1 MDFSNLLLTFVYGIM
16 PLITLAIMV
25 IGVIFVFG
33 KWFLPGTLT
42 PTGGPIRIGRL
53 PNGDYYIN
61 IEWFSW
67 YRWFTGKDKPKPRK
81 SWWHAVG
88 YAIEN
93 LILDVLLFR
102 RVFRRDKVTWALSW
116 PMHISAGLIIFSGV
130 HHAAHSYLL
139 GISSEAP
146 SVDGL
151 VLPIPQFFRLPL
163 TIPGLPFPPIVIH
176 ILGIIFLVE
185 VVLLLI
191 RRLTVKKVAA
201 ISKFDVVFDL
211 VMLICGGVVGVTMGF
226 IGPLPILVAIHGII
240 AHIYFI
246 CIPWTFYTHII
257 GGMPFSAIASG
268 VRKARLG
275 V

>member
-16 PLITLAIMV
+16 PLITLAIMI

-81 SWWHAVG
+81 SWWYAVG

-116 PMHISAGLIIFSGV
+116 PMHISAGLIILSGV

-139 GISSEAP
+139 GIGSEAP

-151 VLPIPQFFRLPL
+151 VLPIPQLFKLPL
-163 TIPGLPFPPIVIH
+163 NIPGLPFPPIVIH

-226 IGPLPILVAIHGII
+226 IGPLPILAAIHGII